1 MAVPQTV
8 TTHGINNS
16 HRILRKS
23 SERTA
28 SVTNPSSPMR
38 STTTSET
45 APLWDSPTSTLKLD
59 ESLRRS
65 SSIKHKKRPQSTVAA
80 VSTTASTT
88 TTVGRRRRS
97 SLKSSS
103 NKSGSN
109 ASLNKSVSFVK
120 TVKVKETLSHKDMT
134 DDEKNDTWLQQHE
147 ANNIRTRCKKLVQT
161 IERFGEYVGNG
172 KKICTRGLE
181 SYIRKHA
188 IPKFNNRSD
197 AREEVLYVQDDQ
209 YEKGYSCELEIAEAY
224 YSVTYQCQK
233 EAELRAS
240 FDRAEIEDY
249 MSDLRL

>member
-1 MAVPQTV
+1 MAVPKTE
-8 TTHGINNS
+8 TTHSINN
-16 HRILRKS
+16 HGHELVRKS
-23 SERTA
+23 VAKATTA
-28 SVTNPSSPMR
+28 TRPSSTMR
-38 STTTSET
+38 STTTAT
-45 APLWDSPTSTLKLD
+45 AAPLWDSPTSTLKLD
-59 ESLRRS
+59 QSLRRS
-65 SSIKHKKRPQSTVAA
+65 SLKKQTPA

-88 TTVGRRRRS
+88 TPGRRRRS

-103 NKSGSN
+103 NKSSSN

-134 DDEKNDTWLQQHE
+134 DDEKNDMWLQQHE

-224 YSVTYQCQK
+224 HSVTYQCQK